1 MAYEII
7 NTRKGS
13 STIRVVGPDTVTAT
27 LSSLSTNTQLEV
39 VNSANI
45 KRILWSTAPTGNV
58 NIARGATPNTIFN
71 LYGSGEIRLDE
82 WGAPGSNGATGN
94 IVITVAVGGTCII
107 DVTKDVTYTTNLDI
121 F

>member
-13 STIRVVGPDTVTAT
+13 STIRVVGADAVTAT
-27 LSSLSTNTQLEV
+27 LSSLSTNTQIEV
-39 VNSANI
+39 VNSVNI
-45 KRILWSTAPTGNV
+45 RRISWSAAPTGSV
-58 NIARGATPNTIFN
+58 TIARGATPNTVYQ

-94 IVITVAVGGTCII
+94 IVITVAVGGTCIL
-107 DVTKDVTYTTNLDI
+107 DVTKDVTYTTNLDR